1 MRTHSPRT
9 GRGLAGLVAT
19 LVAAGAASL
28 VTGLGTTSKAVAAAD
43 DAGPDK
49 GEVADWTMM
58 VYAVGDTASVP
69 QLMVE
74 NLTEIAQLADEDGVN
89 VVVLLDLPE
98 RTDTDA
104 PTSQVPGV
112 GDFSTAKLLV
122 LEDGRYN
129 EVRDL
134 GEVSMGGPDV
144 LASFVAEAADKF
156 PAKHYGFTFF
166 DHGGGNTGGYV
177 DTGPPGTQELTVPEM
192 REGLITGMQKAGIDR
207 FDVINQAACLMA
219 NYETVSALAPLGK
232 WLAGSEEIMI
242 AHPLAPAS
250 FPAMGQGGNGQDV
263 AGAFVQGYVDLL
275 DSIAVQPGGQAYR
288 DLVAMSV
295 VDGDAVA
302 NLDAA
307 LVSFSQTAVAHMP
320 EITTAVARARAQAL
334 EFMAGFPGLEGE
346 SLDLVDLG
354 DFMKHLTGVPD
365 DVAVARDA
373 VSAAVDRAV
382 SVQATGQGTQQATG
396 INVYLPANPR
406 NVNQSVLGD
415 GTEPQG
421 WREFVEA
428 FVQSAASSQ
437 GDNGAGVRFASSQA
451 QILQADASGIKIAAQ
466 LTDGSRANVTSAE
479 TYVFTGLGGQQSA
492 LGLILPAYLDAGG
505 PGQVQGVWNYA
516 LTALTDGRTV
526 APATTVYQA
535 QSGGLLGNFLAQY
548 TAPNG
553 GVSDVGVRVLLGSA
567 SQIQSVSIVDAST
580 GSSAG
585 VSLRAGGTL
594 TPYVFVPSSSN
605 YEQVLSTQS
614 IRVTEDL
621 RVDFARM
628 PAKSQFD
635 MGLVVQDA
643 AGNAATAFA
652 SGRVQ

>member
-1 MRTHSPRT
+1 
-9 GRGLAGLVAT
+9 
-19 LVAAGAASL
+19 
-28 VTGLGTTSKAVAAAD
+28 
-43 DAGPDK
+43 
-49 GEVADWTMM
+49 MM

-74 NLTEIAQLADEDGVN
+74 NLTEIAQLPDQDDVN
-89 VVVLLDLPE
+89 IVVLLDLPE
-98 RTDTDA
+98 PTDTDA
-104 PTSQVPGV
+104 PTSQVPGI

-122 LEDGRYN
+122 LEGGKYN

-134 GEVSMGGPDV
+134 GEVSMGQPDV
-144 LASFVAEAADKF
+144 LASFIDEAADKF

-192 REGLITGMQKAGIDR
+192 REGLIIGMQKAGIDR
-207 FDVINQAACLMA
+207 FDVIDQAACLMA
-219 NYETVSALAPLGK
+219 NYETVSALAPLGR

-242 AHPLAPAS
+242 DHPLAPAS
-250 FPAMGQGGNGQDV
+250 FPAMGQGGDGEDV
-263 AGAFVQGYVDLL
+263 ANAFVQGYIDLL
-275 DSIAVQPGGQAYR
+275 DSMAVQPGGQEYR
-288 DLVAMSV
+288 DLAAMSV
-295 VDGDAVA
+295 VDGDAVSS
-302 NLDAA
+302 LDSA
-307 LVSFSQTAVAHMP
+307 LASFSQAAVANMP
-320 EITTAVARARAQAL
+320 DITTQVARARADAL
-334 EFMAGFPGLEGE
+334 EFVAGFPGLEGQ
-346 SLDLVDLG
+346 SLDLIDLG

-373 VSAAVDRAV
+373 VSAAIDRAV
-382 SVQATGQGTQQATG
+382 TVQATGQGTQQATG

-406 NVNQSVLGD
+406 KVNTSVLGD

-428 FVQSAASSQ
+428 FVQSAGSSQ
-437 GDNGAGVRFASSQA
+437 GDNGAGVRFVSSQA

-492 LGLILPAYLDAGG
+492 LGLVLPAYLDAGG

-526 APATTVYQA
+526 APATAVYQA
-535 QSGGLLGNFLAQY
+535 QSGGLLGSFLAQY

-553 GVSDVGVRVLLGSA
+553 GVSDIGVRVLLSSA
-567 SQIQSVSIVDAST
+567 GEIQSVSIVDAST

-585 VSLRAGGTL
+585 VSLEIGGTL

-614 IRVTEDL
+614 IPVSEGL
-621 RVDFARM
+621 QVDFVRL
-628 PAKSQFD
+628 PAKAQFD
-635 MGLVVQDA
+635 MGLVVLDA

>member
-1 MRTHSPRT
+1 VRTHFPRT
-9 GRGLAGLVAT
+9 GRRLAGQVAT
-19 LVAAGAASL
+19 LVAAGAASV
-28 VTGLGTTSKAVAAAD
+28 VTCLGTTSQAVAAAD
-43 DAGPDK
+43 DTGSDQE
-49 GEVADWTMM
+49 GVADWTMM
-58 VYAVGDTASVP
+58 VYAVADTASVP

-74 NLTEIAQLADEDGVN
+74 NLTEIAQLPDGDNVN
-89 VVVLLDLPE
+89 IVVLLDLPE

-104 PTSQVPGV
+104 PTSQIPGI

-122 LEDGRYN
+122 LEGGKYN

-134 GEVSMGGPDV
+134 GEVSMGRPDV
-144 LASFVAEAADKF
+144 LASFIEEAADRF

-192 REGLITGMQKAGIDR
+192 REGLIMGMQKAGIDR
-207 FDVINQAACLMA
+207 FDVIDQAACLMA

-242 AHPLAPAS
+242 DHPLAPAS
-250 FPAMGQGGNGQDV
+250 FPPLGQGGDGQDV
-263 AGAFVQGYVDLL
+263 ADAFVQGYVDLL
-275 DSIAVQPGGQAYR
+275 DTIAAQPGGQEYR

-295 VDGDAVA
+295 VDGDAVS

-307 LVSFSQTAVAHMP
+307 MDSFSRAAVAHMA

-334 EFMAGFPGLEGE
+334 EFVAGFPGLEGQ
-346 SLDLVDLG
+346 SLDLIDLG

-382 SVQATGQGTQQATG
+382 TLQATGQGTQQATG

-421 WREFVEA
+421 WAEFVEA
-428 FVQSAASSQ
+428 FVQSAGSSQ
-437 GDNGAGVRFASSQA
+437 TGGGGVQLVSQQA

-479 TYVFTGLGGQQSA
+479 SYVFTGLGGQQSA

-516 LTALTDGRTV
+516 VTALTDGSTV

-553 GVSDVGVRVLLGSA
+553 GVSDIAVRVLLSSEGE
-567 SQIQSVSIVDAST
+567 IQSVSIVDAST

-585 VSLRAGGTL
+585 ISLQTGGTL
-594 TPYVFVPSSSN
+594 TPYVFVPSSNS

-614 IRVTEDL
+614 IPVTEAL
-621 RVDFARM
+621 RVDFVPLAK
-628 PAKSQFD
+628 KSQFD

-643 AGNAATAFA
+643 SGNAATAFA

>member
-1 MRTHSPRT
+1 
-9 GRGLAGLVAT
+9 
-19 LVAAGAASL
+19 
-28 VTGLGTTSKAVAAAD
+28 
-43 DAGPDK
+43 
-49 GEVADWTMM
+49 MM

-134 GEVSMGGPDV
+134 GEVSMGRPDV

-307 LVSFSQTAVAHMP
+307 LVSFSQTAVAHLP

-334 EFMAGFPGLEGE
+334 EFVAGFPGLEGE

-428 FVQSAASSQ
+428 FVQSAGSSQ

-451 QILQADASGIKIAAQ
+451 QILQADAFRHQDRRAAHRRLARQRHQCGDLRLHRARGSAVGARADPPRLPRRGRTGSGAGGLELRPDRPDRRSDRRAGDHGLPGPVRRPARQLPGAVHRTERRRQRRRRPGAAQ
-466 LTDGSRANVTSAE
+466 QRRPDPEREHRGREHRIERGRLAPGRRHADAVRLRAE
-479 TYVFTGLGGQQSA
+479 LQQ
-492 LGLILPAYLDAGG
+492 
-505 PGQVQGVWNYA
+505 
-516 LTALTDGRTV
+516 
-526 APATTVYQA
+526 
-535 QSGGLLGNFLAQY
+535 
-548 TAPNG
+548 
-553 GVSDVGVRVLLGSA
+553 
-567 SQIQSVSIVDAST
+567 
-580 GSSAG
+580 
-585 VSLRAGGTL
+585 LRAGAVHAVDPGDRGPAGRL
-594 TPYVFVPSSSN
+594 RADAGEVAVRHGPGGAGRRR
-605 YEQVLSTQS
+605 Q
-614 IRVTEDL
+614 RRDRL
-621 RVDFARM
+621 RVGPGA
-628 PAKSQFD
+628 
-635 MGLVVQDA
+635 V
-643 AGNAATAFA
+643 
-652 SGRVQ
+652 SGYLRGERRRH

>member
-1 MRTHSPRT
+1 VTTHLPRAV
-9 GRGLAGLVAT
+9 RRPLALAAT
-19 LVAAGAASL
+19 LVAAGATTFVA
-28 VTGLGTTSKAVAAAD
+28 GLGTTSQAAAPAAD
-43 DAGPDK
+43 EG
-49 GEVADWTMM
+49 VAEWTMM

-74 NLTEIAQLADEDGVN
+74 NLTEIAELPDDPDVN

-98 RTDTDA
+98 ATDTDA
-104 PTSQVPGV
+104 PTSPVPGV

-129 EVRDL
+129 EIRDL
-134 GEVSMGGPDV
+134 GEVSMGQPDV
-144 LASFVAEAADKF
+144 LANFVYEAADRY
-156 PAKHYGFTFF
+156 PAKRYGFTFF

-192 REGLITGMQKAGIDR
+192 REGLIKGMGEAGIDR
-207 FDVINQAACLMA
+207 FDVIDQAACLMA

-242 AHPLAPAS
+242 DHPLAPAS
-250 FPAMGQGGNGQDV
+250 FPPMGEGGDGQAVANG
-263 AGAFVQGYVDLL
+263 FVQGYVDLL

-307 LVSFSQTAVAHMP
+307 LASFSQAAVAHMP
-320 EITTAVARARAQAL
+320 EITTQVARARAQAL
-334 EFMAGFPGLEGE
+334 EFVAGFPGLEGQ

-354 DFMKHLTGVPD
+354 DFMKHLTDVPA

-373 VSAAVDRAV
+373 VSGAVDRAV
-382 SVQATGQGTQQATG
+382 TLQATGQGTQQATG
-396 INVYLPANPR
+396 INIYLPASPR
-406 NVNQSVLGD
+406 NVNQSVLND

-421 WREFVEA
+421 WAEFVEA
-428 FVQSAASSQ
+428 FVQSAGSSQ
-437 GDNGAGVRFASSQA
+437 GDNGAGVRFVSEQA
-451 QILQADASGIKIAAQ
+451 QVLQADPSGIKIAGQ

-479 TYVFTGLGGQQSA
+479 SYIFAGLGGQPSA
-492 LGLILPAYLDAGG
+492 LALIMPAYLDAGG

-516 LTALTDGRTV
+516 VTALTDGTTV
-526 APATTVYQA
+526 APATAVYQA
-535 QSGGLLGNFLAQY
+535 QSGGLLGSFLAQY

-553 GVSDVGVRVLLGSA
+553 GVTEVGIRVLLSSA
-567 SQIQSVSIVDAST
+567 GDIQSVNIVDATS

-585 VSLRAGGTL
+585 VSIKVGGTL
-594 TPYVFVPSSSN
+594 TPYVFVPTSGS
-605 YEQVLSTQS
+605 YDQVLSSQP
-614 IRVTEDL
+614 IAVTEQL
-621 RVDFARM
+621 AVDFVRL
-628 PAKSQFD
+628 PKKTQFD

-652 SGRVQ
+652 SGQVQ

>member
-9 GRGLAGLVAT
+9 GRRLAGLVAT

-28 VTGLGTTSKAVAAAD
+28 VTGLGTTSEAVAAAD
-43 DAGPDK
+43 DAGPDQ

-134 GEVSMGGPDV
+134 GEVSMGRPDV

-320 EITTAVARARAQAL
+320 DITTAVARARAQAL
-334 EFMAGFPGLEGE
+334 EFVAGFPGLEGE

-437 GDNGAGVRFASSQA
+437 GANGAGVRFASSQA
-451 QILQADASGIKIAAQ
+451 QILQADGSGIKIAAQ

-535 QSGGLLGNFLAQY
+535 QSGGLLGSFLAQY

-553 GVSDVGVRVLLGSA
+553 GVSDVGVRVLLSSA
-567 SQIQSVSIVDAST
+567 GQIQSVSIVDAST

-585 VSLRAGGTL
+585 VSLQVGGTL
-594 TPYVFVPSSSN
+594 TPYVCVPSSSN

>member
-1 MRTHSPRT
+1 VRTHSPRT
-9 GRGLAGLVAT
+9 GRLAGLVAT

-28 VTGLGTTSKAVAAAD
+28 VTGLGTTSEAVAAAD
-43 DAGPDK
+43 DAGPDQ

-122 LEDGRYN
+122 LEDGRYH

-134 GEVSMGGPDV
+134 GEVSMGRPDV

-334 EFMAGFPGLEGE
+334 EFVAGFPGLEGE

-406 NVNQSVLGD
+406 NVNQSALGD

-421 WREFVEA
+421 WREFIEA

-451 QILQADASGIKIAAQ
+451 QVLQADASGIKIAAQ

-479 TYVFTGLGGQQSA
+479 TYVFTGLGGQESA

-516 LTALTDGRTV
+516 LTALINGRTV

-535 QSGGLLGNFLAQY
+535 QSGGLLGSFLAQY

-553 GVSDVGVRVLLGSA
+553 GVSDVGVRVLLSSA
-567 SQIQSVSIVDAST
+567 GQIQSVSIVDAST

-585 VSLRAGGTL
+585 VSLQVGGTL

>member
-1 MRTHSPRT
+1 MRTQSPRA
-9 GRGLAGLVAT
+9 GRRLAGLVAT
-19 LVAAGAASL
+19 LVAAGVAAL
-28 VTGLGTTSKAVAAAD
+28 ATGLGTTSEAVAAAD
-43 DAGPDK
+43 DEGL
-49 GEVADWTMM
+49 ADWTMM

-74 NLTEIAQLADEDGVN
+74 NLTEIAQLPVEDNVN
-89 VVVLLDLPE
+89 IVVLLDLPE
-98 RTDTDA
+98 PTDTDA

-134 GEVSMGGPDV
+134 GEVSMGQLDV
-144 LASFVAEAADKF
+144 LATFVEEAADRF

-177 DTGPPGTQELTVPEM
+177 DTGPPGTQELSVPEM
-192 REGLITGMQKAGIDR
+192 REGLIIGMQKAGIDR
-207 FDVINQAACLMA
+207 FDVIDQAACLMA
-219 NYETVSALAPLGK
+219 NYETVSALAPLAK

-242 AHPLAPAS
+242 YHPLAPAS
-250 FPAMGQGGNGQDV
+250 FPPMARGGSGEDV
-263 AGAFVQGYVDLL
+263 ANAFVQGYVDLL
-275 DSIAVQPGGQAYR
+275 DTIAVEPGGQAYR

-295 VDGDAVA
+295 VDGDAVSS
-302 NLDAA
+302 LDAA
-307 LVSFSQTAVAHMP
+307 LESFSQAAVANMP

-334 EFMAGFPGLEGE
+334 EFVAGFPGLEGE
-346 SLDLVDLG
+346 SLDLIDLG

-382 SVQATGQGTQQATG
+382 TVQATGQGTQQATG

-406 NVNQSVLGD
+406 NVNQSVLRD

-421 WREFVEA
+421 WGEFVEA
-428 FVQSAASSQ
+428 FVQSAGSSQ
-437 GDNGAGVRFASSQA
+437 GDTGAGVRFVSSQA

-516 LTALTDGRTV
+516 LTALTDGQTV
-526 APATTVYQA
+526 APATAVYQA
-535 QSGGLLGNFLAQY
+535 QSGGLLGSFMAQY

-553 GVSDVGVRVLLGSA
+553 GVTDVGIRVLLSSA
-567 SQIQSVSIVDAST
+567 GQIQSVSIVDAST

-585 VSLRAGGTL
+585 ISIELGGIL
-594 TPYVFVPSSSN
+594 TPYVFVPSSGN

-614 IRVTEDL
+614 IPVTEDL
-621 RVDFARM
+621 RVDFVRL
-628 PAKSQFD
+628 PAKSAFD